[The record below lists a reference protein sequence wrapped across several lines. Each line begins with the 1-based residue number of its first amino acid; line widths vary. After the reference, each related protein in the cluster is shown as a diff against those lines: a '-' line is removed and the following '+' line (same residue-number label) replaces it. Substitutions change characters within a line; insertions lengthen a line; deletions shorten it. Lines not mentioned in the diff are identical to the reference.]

1 MIALAFSMGFV
12 MGFLAF
18 GFIVKLPTVDQEDK
32 TDKIEKEQE

>member
-18 GFIVKLPTVDQEDK
+18 GFIVKLPPVDQEEE
-32 TDKIEKEQE
+32 TDNVGEREL